1 MSGDVERRV
10 EEFRDHFKRVCEEVS
25 RVIVGNDE
33 VIAGVMTCL
42 LVKGHVLLEG
52 IPGVGKTKLV
62 QTLADV
68 THLKFSR
75 IQFTPDLMPGDIIG
89 TNVVREDASG
99 KKFFEFQQG
108 PIFANMVL
116 ADEINRATPKTQSA
130 LLEAMQE
137 NSVSAGGATHEL
149 DQPFFVLAT
158 QNPIEMEGTYP
169 LPEAQMDRFLFKLR
183 LDFPGPEQLYNIV
196 DRTTQQA
203 EPDVARVLEQHQ
215 ILEMR
220 DTARSVPVAKP
231 VMEYAIALTLA
242 THPESDRGHEMSRK
256 YVRFG
261 SSPRGVQSLILGA
274 KVNALIS
281 GRVHVSCDDIRAV
294 ARPALRH
301 RVLLNFEAEAERIDT
316 DDILNQIIESVEEP
330 KA

>member
-1 MSGDVERRV
+1 
-10 EEFRDHFKRVCEEVS
+10 
-25 RVIVGNDE
+25 
-33 VIAGVMTCL
+33 
-42 LVKGHVLLEG
+42 
-52 IPGVGKTKLV
+52 
-62 QTLADV
+62 
-68 THLKFSR
+68 
-75 IQFTPDLMPGDIIG
+75 
-89 TNVVREDASG
+89 
-99 KKFFEFQQG
+99 
-108 PIFANMVL
+108 
-116 ADEINRATPKTQSA
+116 
-130 LLEAMQE
+130 
-137 NSVSAGGATHEL
+137 
-149 DQPFFVLAT
+149 
-158 QNPIEMEGTYP
+158 
-169 LPEAQMDRFLFKLR
+169 MDRFLFKLR

>member
-10 EEFRDHFKRVCEEVS
+10 GEFRDHFNRVCEEVS
-25 RVIVGNDE
+25 RVIVGNDD

-137 NSVSAGGATHEL
+137 NSVSAGGATHDL

-183 LDFPGPEQLYNIV
+183 LDFPGPDQLYNIV
-196 DRTTQQA
+196 ERTTQQA

-231 VMEYAIALTLA
+231 VMEYAIAITLA
-242 THPESDRGHEMSRK
+242 THPESDKGHEMAKK

-281 GRVHVSCDDIRAV
+281 GRVHVSCEDIRAV

-316 DDILNQIIESVEEP
+316 DEILNQILESVEEP